1 MLIYIQDINLRL
13 PGLLPPKGATA
24 NKLSISTQPSAP
36 TFVLGQLT
44 TVKTLINAS
53 LDVIDVSLWGGDYK
67 NASFIAGQLRLL
79 YDNIHEAKQTLIGD
93 VNQMSWSEDPVDEKV
108 CWTC

>member
-1 MLIYIQDINLRL
+1 LRL
-13 PGLLPPKGATA
+13 PGLLPPKGATS
-24 NKLSISTQPSAP
+24 NRLSISTAP
-36 TFVLGQLT
+36 AASTFVLEQLT

-79 YDNIHEAKQTLIGD
+79 SDNIHEAKQSLKG
-93 VNQMSWSEDPVDEKV
+93 NLSEKQWWETSIDENASLMISCLKS
-108 CWTC
+108 TIY

>member
-1 MLIYIQDINLRL
+1 
-13 PGLLPPKGATA
+13 
-24 NKLSISTQPSAP
+24 
-36 TFVLGQLT
+36 VLEQLT

-79 YDNIHEAKQTLIGD
+79 SDNIHEAKQSLKG
-93 VNQMSWSEDPVDEKV
+93 NLSEKQWWETSIDENASLMISCLKS
-108 CWTC
+108 TIY